1 MEGWNDM
8 KRFLMHTDPRTIQF
22 VLKQLEMLL
31 NEKRG
36 KITKKKKRRRNKLKQ
51 QAKDASISE
60 SAAVNIDLMKINK
73 QSN

>member
-1 MEGWNDM
+1 
-8 KRFLMHTDPRTIQF
+8 MHTDPRTIQF

-31 NEKRG
+31 NQKRG
-36 KITKKKKRRRNKLKQ
+36 KITKKKSRRRNKQKQ
-51 QAKDASISE
+51 QAKDASMSE

>member
-1 MEGWNDM
+1 
-8 KRFLMHTDPRTIQF
+8 
-22 VLKQLEMLL
+22 MLL

-51 QAKDASISE
+51 QAKDASMSE